1 MDRTPQHLKDRNA
14 YWTLEERASSVDIAG
29 FAGPLSAQTCSTR
42 VAAVKRSVQRAVGVV
57 TDNGEAVVSV
67 TTGDDNLDAAVI
79 VVAPKKQQREKPLM
93 WHERIGYG
101 GAASSAAKSGIFL
114 HESGRRRYMIG
125 AHNVPIRAMEDNS
138 SPSPQVTQLL
148 VAWGNGD
155 QVARD
160 QLMGVV
166 YDELHRLAHRY
177 MKRESPGHTL
187 QTSALVNE
195 AFVRLVDQ
203 KNVRWQN
210 RAHFFGIAAQM
221 MRRIL
226 VDYARSRNYA
236 KRGGGAAQVSLDE
249 ALILSDERSAEV
261 VNVHEALERLA
272 EFDARKSQ
280 IVELRFFGGLSID
293 ETAEVLSVSPGT
305 VMRDWTLAK
314 AWLRREISSAA
325 SVNLE
330 V

>member
-1 MDRTPQHLKDRNA
+1 
-14 YWTLEERASSVDIAG
+14 
-29 FAGPLSAQTCSTR
+29 
-42 VAAVKRSVQRAVGVV
+42 
-57 TDNGEAVVSV
+57 
-67 TTGDDNLDAAVI
+67 
-79 VVAPKKQQREKPLM
+79 
-93 WHERIGYG
+93 
-101 GAASSAAKSGIFL
+101 
-114 HESGRRRYMIG
+114 
-125 AHNVPIRAMEDNS
+125 ME
-138 SPSPQVTQLL
+138 PSPHQVTQLL

-155 QVARD
+155 AIARD
-160 QLMGVV
+160 QLMLLV
-166 YDELHRLAHRY
+166 YEELHRLAHRY

-203 KNVRWQN
+203 KSVRWQN

-226 VDYARSRNYA
+226 VDYARSRNFA
-236 KRGGGAAQVSLDE
+236 KRGGGAVQISLDE
-249 ALILSDERSAEV
+249 ALIVSDERSAEV

-314 AWLRREISSAA
+314 AWLRREITSDSAQA
-325 SVNLE
+325 
-330 V
+330 